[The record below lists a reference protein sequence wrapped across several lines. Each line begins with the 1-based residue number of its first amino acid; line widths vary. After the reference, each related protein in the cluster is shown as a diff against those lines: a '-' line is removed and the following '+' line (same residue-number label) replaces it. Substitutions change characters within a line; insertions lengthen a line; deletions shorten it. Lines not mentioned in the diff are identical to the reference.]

1 MNSALDQPILFL
13 TTADADRSRE
23 FYESMLGLSFVCD
36 EPYALVFMVGDV
48 ALRIQKVDAV
58 TAAAHTVLGWSVPD
72 IEESVQ
78 SLAEKGV
85 QFRRY
90 QHIQQDDA
98 GVWESPGGSKVAWFA
113 DPDGNILSLT
123 QS

>member
-1 MNSALDQPILFL
+1 
-13 TTADADRSRE
+13 
-23 FYESMLGLSFVCD
+23 MLGLSFVAD
-36 EPYALVFMVGDV
+36 EPYALVFKVGDV
-48 ALRIQKVDAV
+48 PLRIQKVEAV
-58 TAAAHTVLGWSVPD
+58 AEAAHTVLGWSVPD
-72 IEESVQ
+72 IAEAVKT
-78 SLAEKGV
+78 LAQRGV
-85 QFRRY
+85 GFHRY